1 MYSEVLPQSLWELL
15 EKLHS
20 VLQEGEFYLA
30 GGSALALQLGHRV
43 SEDLD
48 FFSAKDFN
56 AEQLRLYFQKTG
68 LKGLT
73 VNETNRHT
81 EMIIQSIKV
90 DFIKESIPLTF
101 PLIDMRH
108 LDTTFLVADA
118 RDIGRMKLMAIASRG
133 DRKDFVDLYCL
144 TRQIISLDT
153 LLQLAMAENQGVS
166 YSKILFLK
174 GLLDFE
180 EADTE
185 KPVNMI
191 WDSDWNEI
199 KRVLTEEVKQI
210 AKKI

>member
-1 MYSEVLPQSLWELL
+1 MYPEVLPQSLWELL

-56 AEQLRLYFQKTG
+56 AEQVRFLFQKTG

-73 VNETNRHT
+73 VNETHRHT
-81 EMIIQSIKV
+81 EMIIQSVKV
-90 DFIKESIPLTF
+90 DFVKESIPLIF

-118 RDIGRMKLMAIASRG
+118 RDIGRMKLMAIGSRG
-133 DRKDFVDLYCL
+133 NRKDFVDLYCL
-144 TRQIISLDT
+144 TRQTIFLDT
-153 LLQLAMAENQGVS
+153 LLRLAMEENKGVS
-166 YSKILFLK
+166 YSKTLFLK
-174 GLLDFE
+174 GLVDFE
-180 EADTE
+180 EADADE
-185 KPVNMI
+185 LVNVI
-191 WDSDWNEI
+191 WDVGWDDI
-199 KRVLTEEVKQI
+199 KRVLTHEVRDI
-210 AKKI
+210 AKSI

>member
-1 MYSEVLPQSLWELL
+1 MYSEVLPQSLWELI

-20 VLQEGEFYLA
+20 VLKEGEFYLA
-30 GGSALALQLGHRV
+30 GGSAMALQLGHRV

-48 FFSAKDFN
+48 FFSAKDCN
-56 AEQLRLYFQKTG
+56 AEQLRLYFRKTG

-81 EMIIQSIKV
+81 EMIIQAIKV

-108 LDTTFLVADA
+108 LDTTFLLADA
-118 RDIGRMKLMAIASRG
+118 RDIGRMKLMAIGSRG

-144 TRQIISLDT
+144 TRQTISLDI
-153 LLQLAMAENQGVS
+153 LLQLAMEENQGVS
-166 YSKILFLK
+166 YSKMLFLK

-191 WDSDWNEI
+191 WDSDWDET